1 MSNSKSCQI
10 AITKICRRNLKE
22 GKLKMDFSEKLKEI
36 DEEIENIDTE
46 IDILRLEH
54 M

>member
-1 MSNSKSCQI
+1 MSNSQSCQI
-10 AITKICRRNLKE
+10 AIKKICRNLQE

-46 IDILRLEH
+46 IYILR
-54 M
+54 

>member
-1 MSNSKSCQI
+1 
-10 AITKICRRNLKE
+10 
-22 GKLKMDFSEKLKEI
+22 MDFSEKLKEI